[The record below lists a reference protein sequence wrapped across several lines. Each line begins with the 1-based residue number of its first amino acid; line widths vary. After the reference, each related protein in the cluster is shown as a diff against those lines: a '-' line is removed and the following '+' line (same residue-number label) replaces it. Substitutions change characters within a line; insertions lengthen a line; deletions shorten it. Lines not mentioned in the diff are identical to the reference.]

1 MIKLKQMQRQQLKF
15 RQQRIKLKQMQ
26 RQQLKFRLQKKT
38 PIG

>member
-1 MIKLKQMQRQQLKF
+1 MQRQQLKF